1 MFGTLFPGRSTQALE
16 SVGAQEG
23 VCCELTI
30 DVHKGGRRGKNEREC
45 ERERESKRERMPNVS
60 RTTRTVVLIF
70 TFYIMTSSLKTFTHV
85 SKLNFHYCTV

>member
-1 MFGTLFPGRSTQALE
+1 ME

-30 DVHKGGRRGKNEREC
+30 DVVQRGKKGGRTRERES
-45 ERERESKRERMPNVS
+45 ERESKRERMPNVS

-85 SKLNFHYCTV
+85 IN

>member
-1 MFGTLFPGRSTQALE
+1 ME

-30 DVHKGGRRGKNEREC
+30 DVVCTHKGGRRGKNEES
-45 ERERESKRERMPNVS
+45 ERERESKKERMPNVS

-85 SKLNFHYCTV
+85 IN